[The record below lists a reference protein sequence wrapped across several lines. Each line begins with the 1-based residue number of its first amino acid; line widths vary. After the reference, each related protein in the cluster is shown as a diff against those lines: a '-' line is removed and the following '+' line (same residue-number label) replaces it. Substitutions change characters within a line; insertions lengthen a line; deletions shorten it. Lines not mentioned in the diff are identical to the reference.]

1 MKRRDFLRMS
11 GGAAGAAAVGG
22 VGSAAAQEEE
32 DDGTT
37 HTVEMTDELVY
48 DPEEITIA
56 PGDTVVWENVGSVGH
71 SVTAYEDNIPD
82 GADYWASGGF
92 DSEQAARNNYPQQGD
107 IPGGESYEHTFE
119 TTGTHEY
126 FCIPHETV
134 GMVGAVIVEEGAG
147 QQSGG
152 GMATRP
158 EPDPEHMGV
167 PFQAHFVGL
176 ATILAIVA
184 SLIYT
189 FFALKYGET
198 PHSGYPEQD

>member
-1 MKRRDFLRMS
+1 MSTERSVSRRAFLRS
-11 GGAAGAAAVGG
+11 AAGGAAITGTAGQ
-22 VGSAAAQEEE
+22 AAAQEEE

-134 GMVGAVIVEEGAG
+134 GMVGTVTVQEGG
-147 QQSGG
+147 EGG
-152 GMATRP
+152 GGEVPPPIPGGAKSLGVASFVAMIATL
-158 EPDPEHMGV
+158 
-167 PFQAHFVGL
+167 GL
-176 ATILAIVA
+176 AFV
-184 SLIYT
+184 
-189 FFALKYGET
+189 FMKYGGDYDEI
-198 PHSGYPEQD
+198 E